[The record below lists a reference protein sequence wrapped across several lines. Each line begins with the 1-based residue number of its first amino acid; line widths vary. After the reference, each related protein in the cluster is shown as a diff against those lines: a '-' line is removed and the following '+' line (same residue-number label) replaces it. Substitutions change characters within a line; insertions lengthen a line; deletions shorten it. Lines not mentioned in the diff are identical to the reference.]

1 MNEDTVKAIV
11 QLIDVCAK
19 RGAFEASEFQTVG
32 ALRSQLVESLK
43 PLEVQE
49 EKIEEE

>member
-1 MNEDTVKAIV
+1 MNEDNIKAMV

-32 ALRSQLVESLK
+32 DLRSQLVESLK
-43 PLEVQE
+43 PPVMQE